1 MTGPNSFI
9 ETLTHSKEESF
20 VLNFVIETVTLVK
33 QIQKYF
39 EIKLVLDVNSK
50 FILVALKLN
59 FELDEMDKNIL
70 SLTLR
75 QQWVGN
81 GVCTRAGK

>member
-1 MTGPNSFI
+1 MSAQLNHHVSKAQLTGPNSFI

-39 EIKLVLDVNSK
+39 EIKLVLDVN
-50 FILVALKLN
+50 F
-59 FELDEMDKNIL
+59 
-70 SLTLR
+70 
-75 QQWVGN
+75 
-81 GVCTRAGK
+81 

>member
-1 MTGPNSFI
+1 MSAQLNHHVSKAQPTGPNSFI

-50 FILVALKLN
+50 FILVAL
-59 FELDEMDKNIL
+59 
-70 SLTLR
+70 
-75 QQWVGN
+75 
-81 GVCTRAGK
+81 